1 MNSIFVKIKKNKTK
15 QIFLSTQF
23 LLKHKLKE
31 KSHKIRPFINIIEWI
46 HKFLM
51 FGRTMFVQFVSCTET
66 CFELIRFLF
75 VFAKSHNF
83 CSFVLMSDFLHSSS
97 GWSLRTAV
105 LKLGSIS
112 ICVYAN
118 HIFAIYQRD

>member
-1 MNSIFVKIKKNKTK
+1 MIVEKNRN
-15 QIFLSTQF
+15 LSKLIQS
-23 LLKHKLKE
+23 LLTLLAQKPKDDTHGHGQ
-31 KSHKIRPFINIIEWI
+31 KSYFGQNAHPYINIIEWI

-83 CSFVLMSDFLHSSS
+83 GSFVLMSDFLHSSS
-97 GWSLRTAV
+97 GCSLRTAV
-105 LKLGSIS
+105 L
-112 ICVYAN
+112 
-118 HIFAIYQRD
+118 IFQ